1 MRYWQKLLVQVLLS
15 PLSLLYGII
24 ISIRNM
30 LYDTGFLRASK
41 FSIPVISVGNLSIGG
56 AGKSPHIEYLIK
68 LLQDYLYVGVLSRGY
83 NRKTSGFKW
92 VTANDTA
99 LSVGD
104 EPLQFKR
111 KFSDISIAVSESRAL
126 GIPMM
131 LQHHPELQTILLDD
145 AFQHRQVA
153 SGLNIL
159 LTAYDSLFTKDYLLP
174 SGRLREWRSG
184 YHRADMIIVSKCP
197 DDLSPKQQ
205 TLIISEIKP
214 LKHQRIFFS
223 TYRYGYPY
231 HFFQPN
237 YQISLDQ
244 DLDVLLISAIAN
256 TAYLLQYLNKEVT
269 RLHQMEFED
278 HHIFTIQDMDRINEQ
293 YQRISGRRKIL
304 LTTEK
309 DAMRLDIHRQKLYDS
324 GIPVFILPVQV
335 QIIGENAAEFDA
347 VIKNYLLNFKS

>member
-1 MRYWQKLLVQVLLS
+1 
-15 PLSLLYGII
+15 
-24 ISIRNM
+24 M
-30 LYDTGFLRASK
+30 LYDAGLLRASR

-56 AGKSPHIEYLIK
+56 AGKSPHIEYLINV
-68 LLQDYLYVGVLSRGY
+68 LQEYLYVGVLSRGY
-83 NRKTSGFKW
+83 NRKTSGFRW
-92 VTANDTA
+92 VNTGDTA
-99 LSVGD
+99 LTSGD

-111 KFSDISIAVSESRAL
+111 KFSDISVAVCESRAL

-153 SGLNIL
+153 PGLNIL
-159 LTAYDSLFTKDYLLP
+159 LTAYENLFTRDYLLP

-184 YHRADMIIVSKCP
+184 YQRADIIIVSKCP
-197 DDLSPKQQ
+197 DELSTEQQ
-205 TLIISEIKP
+205 SLIISEIKP
-214 LKHQRIFFS
+214 QKHQRIFFS

-231 HFFQPN
+231 HFFQSS

-256 TAYLLQYLNKEVT
+256 TAYLLQYLKNQVM
-269 RLHQMEFED
+269 RLHEMEFED
-278 HHIFTIQDMDRINEQ
+278 HHIFTVQDMDRIQEK
-293 YQRISGRRKIL
+293 YHAIPGKRKIV

-324 GIPVFILPVQV
+324 GIPVFILPVHV
-335 QIIGENAAEFDA
+335 RFTGENAAQFDTE
-347 VIKNYLLNFKS
+347 IRQFLLNFKS